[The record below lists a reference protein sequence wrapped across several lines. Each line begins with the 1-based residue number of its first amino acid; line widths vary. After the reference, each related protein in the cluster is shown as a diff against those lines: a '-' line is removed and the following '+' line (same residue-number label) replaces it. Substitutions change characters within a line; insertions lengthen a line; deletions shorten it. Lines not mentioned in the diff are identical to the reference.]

1 MEQRA
6 KASEV
11 DGTAAHHGAPREFL
25 GADTAEKQRGGG
37 DDVVSGGGGAAK
49 LEKEDAKEKTAAEGV
64 KPLPHKQVRQPSD
77 VYNPE
82 LERL

>member
-1 MEQRA
+1 MERRA

-11 DGTAAHHGAPREFL
+11 DGTAAHRGAPREFL

-37 DDVVSGGGGAAK
+37 DDVVNDGGGAAK
-49 LEKEDAKEKTAAEGV
+49 LKEDEKQKTAAEGV
-64 KPLPHKQVRQPSD
+64 KPLPHKQVPQPSD